1 MADIAYDK
9 QNDLLYAVG
18 GFYLFQFD
26 LSKANGESMP
36 YSAYM
41 MDTEYITHSGVA
53 VVDGTVYV
61 VGTDLYNSTPL
72 LVKYSDKYLSDRT
85 VVKRGVNVNIK
96 AGVTE
101 MDYDA
106 SGNKFYLTDG
116 LNRVYAMDMEGNT
129 GLVDT
134 MDQEIRGL
142 AIDPTLS
149 YTVIYTDGVED
160 EEVFPDQRFAAEA
173 GKATPDFRGTPARK
187 GYTFTGWTPEVAET
201 VTAHAT
207 YTASAFL
214 PWSSYW

>member
-1 MADIAYDK
+1 
-9 QNDLLYAVG
+9 
-18 GFYLFQFD
+18 
-26 LSKANGESMP
+26 
-36 YSAYM
+36 
-41 MDTEYITHSGVA
+41 
-53 VVDGTVYV
+53 
-61 VGTDLYNSTPL
+61 
-72 LVKYSDKYLSDRT
+72 
-85 VVKRGVNVNIK
+85 
-96 AGVTE
+96 
-101 MDYDA
+101 
-106 SGNKFYLTDG
+106 
-116 LNRVYAMDMEGNT
+116 MDMEGNT

-207 YTASAFL
+207 YTATWEGQLL
-214 PWSSYW
+214 PDPSGCPGRQGQPGELDRDLRPGCWRAARSDP